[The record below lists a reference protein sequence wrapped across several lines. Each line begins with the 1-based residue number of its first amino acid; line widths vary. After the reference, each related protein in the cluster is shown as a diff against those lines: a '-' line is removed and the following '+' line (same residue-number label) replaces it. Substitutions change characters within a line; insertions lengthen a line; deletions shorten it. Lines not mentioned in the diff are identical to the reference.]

1 MDEIEAKQVSALE
14 QTSAEAGKRL
24 KQHLA
29 VLGPH
34 EQQVVVALT
43 AQVQS
48 LLSVGQLALF
58 GYDAAQ
64 EGHTGFSSMQLAPAT
79 AAWAQASSR
88 TKTAVVVIGMVAS
101 TLADLVEVF
110 LAELSGSHPELELHR
125 RSDGQEWARQIE
137 SVFEI
142 DLGADTRAALA
153 SIVDVRRAFTAELDA
168 LPPGLGLVQY
178 YSAWPPA
185 VIILAEATLG
195 RVAAARKAS
204 VPKAPPPKGN

>member
-1 MDEIEAKQVSALE
+1 MDELEAKQVSALE
-14 QTSAEAGKRL
+14 KTSAEAGKRL

-34 EQQVVVALT
+34 EQRLVVALT

-64 EGHTGFSSMQLAPAT
+64 EGHTGFSSMKLAPAT
-79 AAWAQASSR
+79 AAWTQAASR
-88 TKTAVVVIGMVAS
+88 AKSAVIVIGMVAS
-101 TLADLVEVF
+101 TLADLVEHF
-110 LAELSGSHPELELHR
+110 LAELSGSHPDVELHR

-137 SVFEI
+137 TVFDI
-142 DLGADTRAALA
+142 DLGPDARAALA
-153 SIVDVRRAFTAELDA
+153 SIVDVRRAFTSDLDA

-178 YSAWPPA
+178 YSAWPPV
-185 VIILAEATLG
+185 VIILAEATLA
-195 RVAAARKAS
+195 RVATRK
-204 VPKAPPPKGN
+204 KA